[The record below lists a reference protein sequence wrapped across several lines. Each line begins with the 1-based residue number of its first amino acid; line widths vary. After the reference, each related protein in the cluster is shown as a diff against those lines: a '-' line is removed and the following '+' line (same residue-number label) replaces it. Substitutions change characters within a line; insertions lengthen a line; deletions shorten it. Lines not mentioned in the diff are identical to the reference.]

1 MARSLA
7 TEHGFD
13 LSGFED
19 LIQWAE
25 RIDSASFADAEEA
38 VTLPHPALKLMLF
51 LEEYGADLEVEVIH
65 RLTSGDLNSVWESS
79 AIQEAFQ
86 PIWHLHQNFD

>member
-1 MARSLA
+1 MFDDGAPSCTGLMARSLA

-38 VTLPHPALKLMLF
+38 VTLPHPALSLCFSWRGIRSRTWRWKSF
-51 LEEYGADLEVEVIH
+51 IGSPRV
-65 RLTSGDLNSVWESS
+65 T
-79 AIQEAFQ
+79 
-86 PIWHLHQNFD
+86 